1 MQRRK
6 FLLSVGLSLILGLT
20 AFSPMLA
27 ASDATTQG
35 NPTSTRHAKAN
46 LIDINTAS
54 VSQLQAIPGMGEVYA
69 KRIIGG
75 RPYTSKRQLLTRGIL
90 PQDAYDKVKG
100 QIIAHR
106 VKK

>member
-6 FLLSVGLSLILGLT
+6 FLLTVGLGLILGLA

-27 ASDATTQG
+27 EPASAQ
-35 NPTSTRHAKAN
+35 SSAHSMRHAKAN

-54 VSQLQAIPGMGEVYA
+54 ADQLQAIPGMGAVYA

-75 RPYTSKRQLLTRGIL
+75 RPYASKRQLLTRGIL
-90 PQDAYDKVKG
+90 PQDTYDKVKD

-106 VKK
+106 VKN